1 MKAEI
6 SATLKTESTE
16 DAQKLLNSVFDRLLK
31 DGLIENY
38 TFEIETGTA
47 VITEKCIFSKGNVIA

>member
-6 SATLKTESTE
+6 SATLKTGSAEE
-16 DAQKLLNSVFDRLLK
+16 AQKLLNSTFEGLLK
-31 DGLIENY
+31 KGLIEDY
-38 TFEIETGTA
+38 SFEIETGEA

>member
-6 SATLKTESTE
+6 SATLKTESAE
-16 DAQKLLNSVFDRLLK
+16 DAQKLLNRVFEGLLK

-38 TFEIETGTA
+38 TFEIETGAA
-47 VITEKCIFSKGNVIA
+47 VITEKCIFFKGNVIA

>member
-6 SATLKTESTE
+6 SATLTTESAE
-16 DAQKLLNSVFDRLLK
+16 DAQKLLNRVFEDLLK
-31 DGLIENY
+31 DGLIDNY
-38 TFEIETGTA
+38 TFEIETGSA